1 MNQQTNYDEY
11 LEKQLQDSDFAKRF
25 KRAGQAWD
33 VAFQLASLR
42 KDAGLSQKKL
52 ARKVGT
58 TQQQIRR
65 LEPQQRA
72 HSPWLAA
79 GLASESKIR
88 QNSLRGL
95 RSTAGRQNFP
105 VACCGELQFVNA
117 DLIASGLS
125 PFKPEQAAIKAGR
138 LMLEKMNSLAES
150 RIDFAIETA

>member
-1 MNQQTNYDEY
+1 MNQQTNFDEY

-105 VACCGELQFVNA
+105 VACCGELQILEICRPLPVQTR
-117 DLIASGLS
+117 
-125 PFKPEQAAIKAGR
+125 ER
-138 LMLEKMNSLAES
+138 LLRLLMYQICRKKTQ
-150 RIDFAIETA
+150 RIP

>member
-88 QNSLRGL
+88 QNSLRGKIPRGL
-95 RSTAGRQNFP
+95 PRGASNNP
-105 VACCGELQFVNA
+105 VKLFLVSIYPIRNA
-117 DLIASGLS
+117 FHLVLLNVG
-125 PFKPEQAAIKAGR
+125 
-138 LMLEKMNSLAES
+138 
-150 RIDFAIETA
+150 